1 MLNLLCPYSSI
12 VYEALMSVQL
22 TALIDNILYE
32 F

>member
-1 MLNLLCPYSSI
+1 MLNLLCPYISI
-12 VYEALMSVQL
+12 VYETLMSVQL